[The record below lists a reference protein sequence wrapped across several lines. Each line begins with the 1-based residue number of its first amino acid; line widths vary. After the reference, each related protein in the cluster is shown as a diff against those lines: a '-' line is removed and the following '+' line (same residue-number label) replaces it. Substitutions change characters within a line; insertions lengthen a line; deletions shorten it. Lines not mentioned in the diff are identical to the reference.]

1 MERDPPPWTVLF
13 YRDERGREPVR
24 EWLEKLER
32 TQPRDAGAVR
42 RYIDL
47 LEEFGVLLEEPYSRQ
62 LKARIRELWPQ
73 DWRVTYFA
81 DERRRF
87 VLLTSFRK
95 TTRRTPPT
103 EIDKA
108 ERLAKDWARRTKE
121 ERI

>member
-1 MERDPPPWTVLF
+1 MSERTPWVVLF
-13 YRDERGREPVR
+13 YRDDRGKEPVR

-32 TQPRDAGAVR
+32 TNPRDAGAVR

-62 LKARIRELWPQ
+62 LRGRIRELRPR

-81 DERRRF
+81 DTKRRF

-95 TTRRTPPT
+95 TGRRTPRG
-103 EIDKA
+103 EIDRA
-108 ERLAKDWARRTKE
+108 EMLAEDWRRQTKE
-121 ERI
+121 GRT